1 MTTSQRILQR
11 PGERVRVLPHDSS
24 ADTIVLDDTEVS
36 ECFVRATGPGAQNV
50 NKGYGRMD
58 RPGAYWPR
66 GHDS

>member
-1 MTTSQRILQR
+1 MI
-11 PGERVRVLPHDSS
+11 RVTG
-24 ADTIVLDDTEVS
+24 TIVLDDREVS

-50 NKGYGRMD
+50 NKGYGRLD